1 MILTTNRVGAF
12 DAAFKS
18 RIHLAIKY
26 PALSFDSRR
35 DLWITFITSGHTH
48 PFPEWWNDAFLN
60 TLAAEPLNGRQIKNI
75 VRTAYALAMA
85 EESNIRPQDIE
96 ISLQSIKDFEEDFAR
111 DVADAEREIARP
123 NTPSA
128 SEHRAKRRRQE

>member
-1 MILTTNRVGAF
+1 LSVPDFVLTLVRRSCARHAA
-12 DAAFKS
+12 AAF
-18 RIHLAIKY
+18 
-26 PALSFDSRR
+26 PA
-35 DLWITFITSGHTH
+35 T
-48 PFPEWWNDAFLN
+48 AFLN
-60 TLAAEPLNGRQIKNI
+60 TLAAEPLNGRKIKNI

-111 DVADAEREIARP
+111 HVADAEMEIARP

-128 SEHRAKRRRQE
+128 SGRRAKRSRQE